1 MSLFLQT
8 LVLRGILLREQE
20 YRQERNGVGMT
31 LWPTGL
37 TRGEEANEIGN
48 LYESG
53 GRMLISTLLAVIV
66 TVAAGV
72 QTAPAVSSAEARKA
86 IQVGY
91 AEWARARVA
100 LDMNTIE
107 RMLAPDFYFQLADRK
122 RTRQEFIDSMHSLKI
137 TRFDASVLTVE
148 PRGNDWSVVISEKG
162 EVETKDEHG
171 KTSKVY
177 IMLVARDGWRKL
189 NDNQWTLLSSEPLGQ
204 QRWQESPPIANW

>member
-1 MSLFLQT
+1 MF
-8 LVLRGILLREQE
+8 REQE
-20 YRQERNGVGMT
+20 HRQERIGVGMT

-37 TRGEEANEIGN
+37 QEEKKRMKSRLATSIRCNFLYMN
-48 LYESG
+48 LG
-53 GRMLISTLLAVIV
+53 GRLLVSTLLAVIL
-66 TVAAGV
+66 TVAAGA
-72 QTAPAVSSAEARKA
+72 QSAPAVNSTEARKA
-86 IQVGY
+86 IEAGY
-91 AEWARARVA
+91 IEWAKARVA

-137 TRFDASVLTVE
+137 TRFEASVLTVE
-148 PRGNDWSVVISEKG
+148 PKGNDWSVVISEKG
-162 EVETKDEHG
+162 EVETKDDRG